1 MQEFNR
7 ARHPV
12 DKSSVRWWD
21 VEMVEGWGELLQARG
36 ATCVASP
43 AVERGE
49 RFGGWL
55 QASILGFS
63 QSCEERDSLGSKAR
77 FDRAGHP
84 SRRTVPFSGQAP
96 PVYPFHRVNQ
106 KKKKKRK
113 ERTVWNE
120 TWEKCWR
127 RWSEGRI
134 VGRSNDTR
142 DNRGERGGWVPA
154 A

>member
-1 MQEFNR
+1 M
-7 ARHPV
+7 
-12 DKSSVRWWD
+12 
-21 VEMVEGWGELLQARG
+21 QARG

-106 KKKKKRK
+106 KKKRK
-113 ERTVWNE
+113 EKSAPCE
-120 TWEKCWR
+120 TKR
-127 RWSEGRI
+127 GRN
-134 VGRSNDTR
+134 VGSVNQK
-142 DNRGERGGWVPA
+142 GES
-154 A
+154 

>member
-1 MQEFNR
+1 MQELNR

-12 DKSSVRWWD
+12 DKSSVRWWWD

-36 ATCVASP
+36 ATCVAFP

-77 FDRAGHP
+77 CDRGGHP
-84 SRRTVPFSGQAP
+84 SRRTVPSEQAP
-96 PVYPFHRVNQ
+96 PVYRSVVWPAKE
-106 KKKKKRK
+106 KKK
-113 ERTVWNE
+113 RTVWNK